1 MGVRVNR
8 NRARNI
14 SRQPVRDIDKED
26 NSVVIDDVT
35 KDKREH
41 RRGVRKGLR
50 KSAKKK
56 ASNGLLKQQILG
68 RLVKTEPVQ
77 TAKEVEETEP
87 VRERRV
93 LRRKK
98 GRSKPANTL
107 EIPQTPESTKPV
119 TSRHRFS
126 IGRSYQRHSFS
137 LQTEKGTPVA
147 TTTSEATIST
157 TTVNPVLIWKQQA
170 ALAEKKSN
178 PLGIGIRTGSAI
190 GRGVSR
196 KRKNLNI
203 YNGKSTAKQV
213 RGKNI
218 KESQNQSD
226 VAKQSNVKAQLPIRI
241 KNVKSE
247 VQAKKE
253 SVREKLS
260 NNKKSPR
267 RGFTFG
273 HTNHISEESK
283 SQPETERTSGRLVP
297 SLKQRTH
304 TLSIGNSNLKDEKVK
319 SGRRLNLKKTQPVKA
334 GTNKSDEA
342 KANKDHKVVRRPRI
356 RPSKSEKSQEPVP
369 SHSRSS
375 ITTSVTSTS
384 FSVTRNKNGRQ
395 NEGTKQNKISKKEN
409 NNHDI
414 KLPNRGRARL
424 PPRKGKTDNE
434 SNVNTKTQTNKKVD
448 FRIKSK
454 FYPRARSRG
463 HSVQNDFNKR
473 IEANSKAP
481 TPSTRGNTNTKA
493 KVQETISRLQE
504 TDLVTPDHKIQK
516 EPLKMLEPSKIN
528 NTEVQKENMEE
539 PEIPKIEINVG
550 ISENEKLNSKYNFRL
565 EKERTPGVVHK
576 DPIDLKTNINLE
588 ENKRVSEINEKQ
600 SVRSFSRKI
609 HRPLSLQQD
618 SAASK
623 SSLTAKV
630 DQRLKLKFD
639 PRRRNKD
646 RFSETDIFF
655 GSKRKLT
662 ERPAVSKSISGFSEK
677 VSKIVTDPPKL
688 TKKSNPSADTNQF
701 INLSTNQ
708 KSDEDT
714 ASSNDTTDTTIKHK
728 ERVISSSNVS
738 KEDVSQEE
746 TKSVIAEDTLKGNHI
761 KLEENISDRNLGR
774 KSKLTER
781 PAVNKS
787 ISGSRRRGH
796 VPQRQKS
803 DPESVSEVKDSDV
816 QRTKSFN
823 PRFRQRFTSRSKQ
836 KSNEDSEYVG
846 SNARQSAKARS
857 NLTVQTSPHTP
868 VSNTPASAAPDKYL
882 DIAYKHA
889 EVTWAQDPFRKGSD
903 SVKGPKF
910 DIDYTKDPNYN
921 SDDNEGPVKTFSNF
935 GKEQKSIIHPTVPVR
950 LPNIHRGSSVQITNV
965 KLPDF
970 QSVSS
975 ESFGSFSAPVPVF
988 IPLFTPDLTKHVP
1001 GESPLFKPFTIS
1013 VQL

>member
-1 MGVRVNR
+1 MGSCLLTAKGVTPAGVCTVSRLRMQLALLILTLQLTDIISGGETLSPGENAVLRRRQSSSHLEAEQVQEEGRVRVNR

-35 KDKREH
+35 KDKKEH

-56 ASNGLLKQQILG
+56 AGNGLLKQQILG

-241 KNVKSE
+241 KNVKYE

-334 GTNKSDEA
+334 GTNKSNEA

-434 SNVNTKTQTNKKVD
+434 SNVNTKTQANKKVD
-448 FRIKSK
+448 LRIKSK
-454 FYPRARSRG
+454 FDPRARSRG
-463 HSVQNDFNKR
+463 HSVQNDFNKS
-473 IEANSKAP
+473 IEVNSKAP

-493 KVQETISRLQE
+493 K
-504 TDLVTPDHKIQK
+504 K
-516 EPLKMLEPSKIN
+516 
-528 NTEVQKENMEE
+528 
-539 PEIPKIEINVG
+539 
-550 ISENEKLNSKYNFRL
+550 
-565 EKERTPGVVHK
+565 
-576 DPIDLKTNINLE
+576 
-588 ENKRVSEINEKQ
+588 
-600 SVRSFSRKI
+600 
-609 HRPLSLQQD
+609 
-618 SAASK
+618 
-623 SSLTAKV
+623 
-630 DQRLKLKFD
+630 
-639 PRRRNKD
+639 
-646 RFSETDIFF
+646 
-655 GSKRKLT
+655 
-662 ERPAVSKSISGFSEK
+662 
-677 VSKIVTDPPKL
+677 
-688 TKKSNPSADTNQF
+688 
-701 INLSTNQ
+701 
-708 KSDEDT
+708 
-714 ASSNDTTDTTIKHK
+714 
-728 ERVISSSNVS
+728 
-738 KEDVSQEE
+738 
-746 TKSVIAEDTLKGNHI
+746 
-761 KLEENISDRNLGR
+761 
-774 KSKLTER
+774 
-781 PAVNKS
+781 
-787 ISGSRRRGH
+787 
-796 VPQRQKS
+796 
-803 DPESVSEVKDSDV
+803 
-816 QRTKSFN
+816 
-823 PRFRQRFTSRSKQ
+823 
-836 KSNEDSEYVG
+836 
-846 SNARQSAKARS
+846 
-857 NLTVQTSPHTP
+857 
-868 VSNTPASAAPDKYL
+868 
-882 DIAYKHA
+882 
-889 EVTWAQDPFRKGSD
+889 
-903 SVKGPKF
+903 
-910 DIDYTKDPNYN
+910 
-921 SDDNEGPVKTFSNF
+921 
-935 GKEQKSIIHPTVPVR
+935 
-950 LPNIHRGSSVQITNV
+950 
-965 KLPDF
+965 
-970 QSVSS
+970 
-975 ESFGSFSAPVPVF
+975 
-988 IPLFTPDLTKHVP
+988 
-1001 GESPLFKPFTIS
+1001 
-1013 VQL
+1013 